1 MFKKLKEIK
10 AKIEMKAVM
19 MAANGSAAVRND
31 DGMELVQVLV
41 IVIIAV
47 VLGGLL
53 LATMKDEFTDQLA
66 AVAQKMTGMLS

>member
-1 MFKKLKEIK
+1 MFKKLKETK

-53 LATMKDEFTDQLA
+53 LATMKEEFTDQLA

>member
-1 MFKKLKEIK
+1 MFKKLKETK

>member
-1 MFKKLKEIK
+1 MFKKLKETK
-10 AKIEMKAVM
+10 AKIETKAAIAVV
-19 MAANGSAAVRND
+19 NGSAALQND

-53 LATMKDEFTDQLA
+53 LLTMKEQFTDQLT
-66 AVAQKMTGMLS
+66 AVENKMTGMFS

>member
-10 AKIEMKAVM
+10 AKIETKAAIAV
-19 MAANGSAAVRND
+19 ANGSAALQND

-53 LATMKDEFTDQLA
+53 LLTMKEQFTDQLT
-66 AVAQKMTGMLS
+66 AVENKMTGMFS

>member
-1 MFKKLKEIK
+1 MFKKLKETK

-53 LATMKDEFTDQLA
+53 LATMKDEFKDQLA

>member
-1 MFKKLKEIK
+1 MFKKLKETK

-53 LATMKDEFTDQLA
+53 LATMKEEFMDQLA